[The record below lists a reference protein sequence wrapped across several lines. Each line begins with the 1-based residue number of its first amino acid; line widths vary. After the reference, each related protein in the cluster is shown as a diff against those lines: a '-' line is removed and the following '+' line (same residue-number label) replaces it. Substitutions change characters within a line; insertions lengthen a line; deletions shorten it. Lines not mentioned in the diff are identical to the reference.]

1 MTEIYLTASNGLL
14 GPIAKVL
21 GWIMDKIYMVL
32 SGLGISSIGITIII
46 FTLFVYLCLFPLTYR
61 QQKFS
66 VLTRKMQPELKA
78 VQNKYKGK
86 KDQASMMAQQ
96 EETQMIYDK
105 YGISPAG
112 SCVQLL
118 IQMPILF
125 ALYRVFNNVPAY
137 VGSVK
142 NIFSDLTSGIM
153 GVDGYA
159 DSMQTI
165 YEYAKLRNISVDLTT
180 TNTSEMKNYLI
191 DIIYRLSDKGWDS
204 LSDAFPGL
212 ADTITATHASLS
224 KVNYMGV
231 LSISDTPLNQIKSGW
246 ENGNWILL
254 ICALLIPVLAY
265 VSQVVNV
272 KLMPQATGD
281 NDQMAKQM
289 KTMNMMM
296 PLMSL
301 FIAFSTPV
309 GLGIYWIAGAVVRA
323 VQQYFLN
330 KHFEKIDLKKII
342 EDNKEK
348 AAAKKAKRG
357 ERREQIY
364 NSATMNTKQSMAS
377 KATINSDKKEA
388 LNKAA
393 EARNKAK
400 AGSLASKANIVKD
413 FNEKKN

>member
-165 YEYAKLRNISVDLTT
+165 YESAKLRNISVDLTT

-254 ICALLIPVLAY
+254 I
-265 VSQVVNV
+265 
-272 KLMPQATGD
+272 
-281 NDQMAKQM
+281 
-289 KTMNMMM
+289 
-296 PLMSL
+296 
-301 FIAFSTPV
+301 
-309 GLGIYWIAGAVVRA
+309 
-323 VQQYFLN
+323 
-330 KHFEKIDLKKII
+330 
-342 EDNKEK
+342 
-348 AAAKKAKRG
+348 
-357 ERREQIY
+357 
-364 NSATMNTKQSMAS
+364 
-377 KATINSDKKEA
+377 
-388 LNKAA
+388 
-393 EARNKAK
+393 
-400 AGSLASKANIVKD
+400 
-413 FNEKKN
+413 

>member
-1 MTEIYLTASNGLL
+1 
-14 GPIAKVL
+14 
-21 GWIMDKIYMVL
+21 
-32 SGLGISSIGITIII
+32 
-46 FTLFVYLCLFPLTYR
+46 
-61 QQKFS
+61 
-66 VLTRKMQPELKA
+66 
-78 VQNKYKGK
+78 
-86 KDQASMMAQQ
+86 
-96 EETQMIYDK
+96 
-105 YGISPAG
+105 
-112 SCVQLL
+112 
-118 IQMPILF
+118 
-125 ALYRVFNNVPAY
+125 
-137 VGSVK
+137 
-142 NIFSDLTSGIM
+142 
-153 GVDGYA
+153 
-159 DSMQTI
+159 
-165 YEYAKLRNISVDLTT
+165 
-180 TNTSEMKNYLI
+180 
-191 DIIYRLSDKGWDS
+191 
-204 LSDAFPGL
+204 
-212 ADTITATHASLS
+212 
-224 KVNYMGV
+224 
-231 LSISDTPLNQIKSGW
+231 
-246 ENGNWILL
+246 
-254 ICALLIPVLAY
+254 
-265 VSQVVNV
+265 
-272 KLMPQATGD
+272 
-281 NDQMAKQM
+281 MAKQM